1 MLVAILFAYGCYALI
16 YYFYY
21 IQLTPAVA
29 DVFLLYFIS
38 TFVSSVLM
46 TIGLQMIKNRMKQL
60 KEVKNTMRELAI
72 FFGNG

>member
-1 MLVAILFAYGCYALI
+1 MLVAILFSYGCYALI

-21 IQLTPAVA
+21 IQLTPAVG

-38 TFVSSVLM
+38 TFISSVLM
-46 TIGLQMIKNRMKQL
+46 TIGLQLIKNRMKQL
-60 KEVKNTMRELAI
+60 QEVRNTRRELAM